1 VSVGRNKRSAS
12 RRPDAAGSPCQPVAV
27 VMPNYYRRAF
37 PYGGGSFFTGNPLGA
52 GAMRCAC
59 CIFRLEAA
67 RDALGLLRPTLP

>member
-1 VSVGRNKRSAS
+1 
-12 RRPDAAGSPCQPVAV
+12 
-27 VMPNYYRRAF
+27 MPNYYRRAF
-37 PYGGGSFFTGNPLGA
+37 PCGGGSFFTGNPLGA